1 MTTETALPRARSD
14 APFYLLA
21 ALAGA
26 SIGWL
31 DVTVNDLLFT
41 ALLVLAACMLFG
53 ILRPRRPWRWVIA
66 MVAFISITE
75 FALSVSGRARPS
87 QAQVY
92 GVFLTA
98 LPGVAGAYGGAVVRS
113 VVDHLRQGT

>member
-41 ALLVLAACMLFG
+41 ALLVLAACMLLG

-75 FALSVSGRARPS
+75 FALSVSGRAKSR
-87 QAQVY
+87 QAKED
-92 GVFLTA
+92 GVFLIAITR
-98 LPGVAGAYGGAVVRS
+98 VAAA
-113 VVDHLRQGT
+113 